1 MKYRSVSLNGNKD
14 CNYGLVKYNDNY
26 KDYLEDLRQMN
37 EELADAV
44 ERCPKIYSELSE
56 HQSYMIFDGPYRC
69 VGAVNIGTSTDE
81 KNLEIEVQLN
91 EKSFDSQREI
101 AQVIEQLVESLKLYF
116 YDKEAIE
123 INLINNIDLSKINP
137 YKYKKSVYDEK
148 LTTYTC
154 ENQRNNEL
162 IPKLCD
168 EVSKTEKKLT
178 DWGQCWQQS
187 LDNHELYWDFDDQIM
202 REINYETITLPELFS
217 KVATVSWIGI
227 SSLKSSRNINFSR
240 NGHIKFTK
248 NSHDWEKG
256 LNYTFIYNVLN
267 DDFKLET
274 NRGQKSKFLEIDE
287 NQYWTIIKTKQL
299 NVFLS
304 KENNRKRINYTTP
317 VVDNSSIAVEL
328 WTNEQNEIENCYV
341 DFRTH
346 KNNGK
351 VNGLYALRISPQNY
365 YDKFSIRFISRKG
378 YRYDD
383 FSESISDTDD
393 ELFSTIVDGKLTPEI
408 IDELIRKIIPI
419 INKRAT
425 EYKKKTISEENHAI
439 ISNSI
444 NAELQAIN
452 FIKEIK
458 GEIPLPHLYE
468 SLEKF
473 IIKNSKDKNNNKK
486 KILK

>member
-1 MKYRSVSLNGNKD
+1 MKYRNISLNGNKD
-14 CNYGLVKYNDNY
+14 SNFGLVKYNDNY
-26 KDYLEDLRQMN
+26 KGYLEDLRQMN

-69 VGAVNIGTSTDE
+69 IGAVRIETSTDE
-81 KNLEIEVQLN
+81 KNLEIEVQLD
-91 EKSFDSQREI
+91 EKCFDSQQEI
-101 AQVIEQLVESLKLYF
+101 VQVIEQLVESLKLYF

-123 INLINNIDLSKINP
+123 IHLINNIDLSKINC
-137 YKYKKSVYDEK
+137 YKYKKKVYDEK

-154 ENQRNNEL
+154 DNQRNNEL

-168 EVSKTEKKLT
+168 EVNKTEKNLT

-187 LDNHELYWDFDDQIM
+187 FDNHELYWDFDGQIM
-202 REINYETITLPELFS
+202 EEIDHETISLPELFS
-217 KVATVSWIGI
+217 KVPTLLWMGI
-227 SSLKSSRNINFSR
+227 NSIKSSRNISFSR
-240 NGHIKFTK
+240 NGYIKFTK

-256 LNYTFIYNVLN
+256 LNYTFMYNVLN
-267 DDFKLET
+267 DDFKLES
-274 NRGQKSKFLEIDE
+274 NRRRKPNFLEIDE
-287 NQYWTIIKTKQL
+287 NQYWTIIKTKL
-299 NVFLS
+299 LSVFLS

-317 VVDNSSIAVEL
+317 IVDNSSMAVEL

-351 VNGLYALRISPQNY
+351 INGLYALRIAPQNY

-383 FSESISDTDD
+383 FSESISDNEE
-393 ELFSTIVDGKLTPEI
+393 ELFSTIIDGKLTPEL
-408 IDELIRKIIPI
+408 IDKLISKIIPI
-419 INKRAT
+419 INQRAT
-425 EYKKKTISEENHAI
+425 KYKKQSISEENHTI
-439 ISNSI
+439 ISSAI
-444 NAELQAIN
+444 DAETQAIN

-468 SLEKF
+468 TIEKF
-473 IIKNSKDKNNNKK
+473 IMSNCKDKNEGTKR
-486 KILK
+486 ILK